1 MISVITV
8 TYNNYDDLH
17 RTLSSLEKV
26 DGIERVVVNGG
37 DCEKTKEYLSTFNG
51 IKISEPDKGISD
63 AFNKGVIAATGE
75 NVMFLNS
82 GDVLLSPEYL
92 KEAETV
98 LNLNQQISFVHSD
111 LLYDDRISGDIRLTA
126 LQPFFFRAPPLGRGM
141 PYHHQSM
148 IVRKNVFEKTG
159 LFNLRYK
166 ISMDFDWVCR
176 LRIHGLIGYYWNKEP
191 VVKMDGGGLSAVKE
205 HLVIWES
212 LRALKENRIL
222 SIKNMYGITVRIL
235 FFLARQTMENFGM
248 SEILGSLKKKKHN
261 VLWQR
266 SRDLAIRQNYTE
278 VKTRP
283 EHIFPTTA
291 PLYWA
296 LSSQK
301 RIGLNGLL
309 IHDYPTGL
317 SRYSYELIHR
327 FLAQSE
333 RNTIAYSTSPE
344 LNQQFPESTS
354 SSVPPFHY
362 PANFRSNSVRLS
374 WEQVGLRYACF
385 KDKLDLLYSPIA
397 EGILFPQLPQIITV
411 HDLLPFHYPSLLP
424 RWVPYYEYFL
434 PALLKGSA
442 AIVCVSEFTR
452 QEVLERYP
460 KIPDEKLI
468 VIHGGVNLE
477 RFHPRARGIISEQ
490 YDLKEYLLCV
500 GEVRPY
506 KNIENVFRALELW
519 ADGPQLAISGN
530 VHAVHKKKLME
541 LARSLNIEKRIVW
554 LGYVPDDLLPNLYS
568 EAKAFIFPSLY
579 EGFGLPIIESMACGC
594 PTISSNRASLREIGG
609 ESAHF
614 FDPMEVSEI
623 AESINKVFEDTE
635 YRQKLAKSGQ
645 EYAQIFKWDNSF
657 KKHMDLFETI
667 LTK

>member
-17 RTLSSLEKV
+17 RTLDSLKQV
-26 DGIERVVVNGG
+26 DGIESIVVNGG
-37 DCEKTKEYLSTFNG
+37 DCEKTKEYLSNFNG
-51 IKISEPDKGISD
+51 IEISEPDKGISD
-63 AFNKGVIAATGE
+63 AFNKGVSLASGE
-75 NVMFLNS
+75 HIMFLNS

-98 LNLNQQISFVHSD
+98 MSFNPEISFVHSD

-148 IVRKNVFEKTG
+148 IVRKNVFDKTG

-176 LRIHGLIGYYWNKEP
+176 LHIQGLSGYYWNKEP
-191 VVKMDGGGLSAVKE
+191 VVKMDGGGISAVKE

-212 LRALKENRIL
+212 LRALKENQLL
-222 SIKNMYGITVRIL
+222 SIKNMYGISVRTL
-235 FFLARQTMENFGM
+235 FFLARQTMETLGM
-248 SEILGSLKKKKHN
+248 SEILGTLKKKKHN
-261 VLWQR
+261 LLWQR
-266 SRDLAIRQNYTE
+266 SRALAIRQNYTE
-278 VKTRP
+278 IKTRN
-283 EHIFPTTA
+283 EHIFPTNA
-291 PLYWA
+291 PLNWA

-327 FLAQSE
+327 ILTHLKG
-333 RNTIAYSTSPE
+333 NTVAYSTSPE
-344 LNQQFPESTS
+344 LNMQFPNSTTN
-354 SSVPPFHY
+354 SVPPFHY

-374 WEQVGLRYACF
+374 WEQLGLRYACY
-385 KDKLDLLYSPIA
+385 KDKLDLIYSPIA

-434 PALLKGSA
+434 PAVIKGSTA
-442 AIVCVSEFTR
+442 VVCISEFTR

-460 KIPDEKLI
+460 KIKEEKLK
-468 VIHGGVNLE
+468 VIHGGVDTN
-477 RFHPRARGIISEQ
+477 RFRPCSPGVIRKH

-506 KNIENVFRALELW
+506 KNMENIFRALELW
-519 ADGPQLAISGN
+519 PDGPQLAISGKIT
-530 VHAVHKKKLME
+530 VEQKAKLDK
-541 LARSLNIEKRIVW
+541 LAHSLKIENRIIW
-554 LGYVPDDLLPNLYS
+554 LGYVPDNLLPNLYS
-568 EAKAFIFPSLY
+568 EATAFIFPSLY
-579 EGFGLPIIESMACGC
+579 EGFGLPIIEAMACGC
-594 PTISSNRASLREIGG
+594 PTISSNRASLPEIGG
-609 ESAHF
+609 DAAHF
-614 FDPMEVSEI
+614 FDPMEI
-623 AESINKVFEDTE
+623 CDMAESIQKVCEDTE
-635 YRQKLAKSGQ
+635 YRHTLARRGP
-645 EYAQIFKWDNSF
+645 EHANNFKWEASF
-657 KKHMDLFETI
+657 KKHMALFKTI
-667 LTK
+667 LN